1 MDLTQER
8 GKSHYQRERRRHEQ
22 GRDDPIQGDVQQ
34 RPGKERGDHHA
45 KRQGR
50 KRAGRD
56 RNADDPSPSLQHLEL
71 HGLLA
76 DGPIGQ
82 RPATIDDSR
91 EASHHHVEHACDAGQ
106 QEHGR
111 QGELDRS
118 RHVAGGF
125 GVDAHVG
132 LQGSAAT
139 SGVKSAVGNLA
150 TTLVGGAPG
159 PLTAEDV
166 VTFLLEHEQS
176 IRRLRE
182 AVRAVLA
189 T

>member
-1 MDLTQER
+1 MHSD
-8 GKSHYQRERRRHEQ
+8 KAAS
-22 GRDDPIQGDVQQ
+22 VQAVIAT
-34 RPGKERGDHHA
+34 P
-45 KRQGR
+45 
-50 KRAGRD
+50 
-56 RNADDPSPSLQHLEL
+56 DDPSPSLQHLEL

-91 EASHHHVEHACDAGQ
+91 EASHHHVEHACNAGQ

-132 LQGSAAT
+132 LQGSEPQPTVQPA
-139 SGVKSAVGNLA
+139 SSSHGGSAPACHVH
-150 TTLVGGAPG
+150 TAPG
-159 PLTAEDV
+159 SSSDGRKA
-166 VTFLLEHEQS
+166 
-176 IRRLRE
+176 
-182 AVRAVLA
+182 
-189 T
+189 